1 MLELVDREDEIWE
14 IRAEINEME
23 TKEKEQPPQQIYTYI
38 YKELLKQKMAL
49 WKNKQ
54 DCPTLQY

>member
-1 MLELVDREDEIWE
+1 MLELVGREDEIRE

-23 TKEKEQPPQQIYTYI
+23 TKEKEQPPQQIYMYI

-49 WKNKQ
+49 
-54 DCPTLQY
+54 